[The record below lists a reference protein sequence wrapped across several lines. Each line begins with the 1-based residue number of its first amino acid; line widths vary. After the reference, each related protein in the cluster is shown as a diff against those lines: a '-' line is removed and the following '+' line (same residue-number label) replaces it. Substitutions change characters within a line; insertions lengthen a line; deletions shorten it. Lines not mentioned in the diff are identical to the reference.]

1 MNQHSPNSNSN
12 SLQPL
17 LKESIHRFLIEHQNG
32 ATDFSNFT
40 SIFSRFLHNL
50 PDPPLEIVWF
60 YSALTFHST
69 KFTDTSKQV
78 LLVKDLFQ
86 LLVSCSS
93 SCNAV
98 KKIAVLAP
106 VIHELFTAVSGKKDL
121 REEIE
126 SLTEGII
133 CYVSINCADNSDEH
147 EGFGD
152 LVSCYRELVRVWMVG
167 KIGGDCKF
175 GEDLRLFCPVVSDG
189 VREGMVSEGFGVGY
203 LAGVVTCEA
212 FLLRL
217 CLKFGCGFSR
227 VELEKELLNG
237 AAQMISAFR
246 SYYFVDILL
255 RMLLEPVL
263 PVNAMLNPKDE
274 VILREVL
281 YDVVITMSY
290 SFSIPQKGIEPPGV
304 QLKNLALTW
313 LFVADNA
320 IRFVRENG
328 DRTKVISYLQAFSES
343 FLLSHLIKWVMS
355 QPGVQSK
362 TNAPDIFTPVAV
374 IKWLLIVEDE
384 GSRVFDSGISK
395 IYAKAIICKSRTE
408 CELLVD
414 KSGGKNLNENHFFYP
429 GKELKAEDKVDGDL
443 EMVDSA
449 DTMLLGAPGL
459 MRLTETDGIRKRKE
473 GRNDEGDKRVKFFK
487 CQLGDKLTKEEKVW
501 PLCDGGGF
509 CSGSEIYNPLS
520 VENAVSMEQ

>member
-98 KKIAVLAP
+98 RKIAVLAP

-217 CLKFGCGFSR
+217 CLKFGCGISR
-227 VELEKELLNG
+227 VELDKELLNC

-374 IKWLLIVEDE
+374 IIMIL
-384 GSRVFDSGISK
+384 SK
-395 IYAKAIICKSRTE
+395 HVMTR
-408 CELLVD
+408 
-414 KSGGKNLNENHFFYP
+414 
-429 GKELKAEDKVDGDL
+429 
-443 EMVDSA
+443 
-449 DTMLLGAPGL
+449 
-459 MRLTETDGIRKRKE
+459 R
-473 GRNDEGDKRVKFFK
+473 
-487 CQLGDKLTKEEKVW
+487 
-501 PLCDGGGF
+501 GF
-509 CSGSEIYNPLS
+509 CCMI
-520 VENAVSMEQ
+520 V

>member
-1 MNQHSPNSNSN
+1 MNKHSPNSNSS

-17 LKESIHRFLIEHQNG
+17 LKESTHRFLTEHQNG

-40 SIFSRFLHNL
+40 SIFSRLLHSL

-60 YSALTFHST
+60 YSALNFHST
-69 KFTDTSKQV
+69 KSTDTSRQV
-78 LLVKDLFQ
+78 LPVKDLFQ

-98 KKIAVLAP
+98 KKIAILAP
-106 VIHELFTAVSGKKDL
+106 VIHELFSEVSGKKDL
-121 REEIE
+121 REETE
-126 SLTEGII
+126 SLIEGII
-133 CYVSINCADNSDEH
+133 CYVSINCANNFDEH
-147 EGFGD
+147 EESGD
-152 LVSCYRELVRVWMVG
+152 LVSCYRELVRVWMVD

-175 GEDLRLFCPVVSDG
+175 GEDVRLFCPVVSDG

-217 CLKFGCGFSR
+217 CLKFGCGVSR
-227 VELEKELLNG
+227 VELEKELLDC
-237 AAQMISAFR
+237 AVQMIGAFR

-263 PVNAMLNPKDE
+263 PVNAILNPKDE

-281 YDVVITMSY
+281 YDVVITMAH

-313 LFVADNA
+313 LFVSDNA

-328 DRTKVISYLQAFSES
+328 NMTKVISYLQAFSES
-343 FLLSHLIKWVMS
+343 CLLSHLIKWVMS

-362 TNAPDIFTPVAV
+362 TNAPNVFTPVAV

-384 GSRVFDSGISK
+384 GSREFDSGISK
-395 IYAKAIICKSRTE
+395 IYAKASICKSRTE
-408 CELLVD
+408 CEILVD

-429 GKELKAEDKVDGDL
+429 GKELKEDDKVDGDL

-449 DTMLLGAPGL
+449 DTMFLGAPGL
-459 MRLTETDGIRKRKE
+459 MKLTETGGIRKRKE
-473 GRNDEGDKRVKFFK
+473 GRNEEGDKRVKFFK
-487 CQLGDKLTKEEKVW
+487 CQLGDELTREEKVW

-509 CSGSEIYNPLS
+509 CNGSEVYNPLS
-520 VENAVSMEQ
+520 VENVVSMEQ

>member
-1 MNQHSPNSNSN
+1 MNKHSPNSNSS

-17 LKESIHRFLIEHQNG
+17 LKESTHRFLTEHQNG

-40 SIFSRFLHNL
+40 SIFSRLLHSL

-60 YSALTFHST
+60 YSALNFHST
-69 KFTDTSKQV
+69 KSTDTSRQV
-78 LLVKDLFQ
+78 LPVKDLFQ

-98 KKIAVLAP
+98 KKIAILAP
-106 VIHELFTAVSGKKDL
+106 VIHELFSEVSGKKDL
-121 REEIE
+121 REETE
-126 SLTEGII
+126 SLIEGII
-133 CYVSINCADNSDEH
+133 CYVSINCANNFDEH
-147 EGFGD
+147 EESGD
-152 LVSCYRELVRVWMVG
+152 LVSCYRELVRVWMVD

-175 GEDLRLFCPVVSDG
+175 GEDVRLFCPVVSDG

-217 CLKFGCGFSR
+217 CLKFGCGVSR
-227 VELEKELLNG
+227 VELEKELLDC
-237 AAQMISAFR
+237 AVQMIGAFR

-263 PVNAMLNPKDE
+263 PVNAILNPKDE

-281 YDVVITMSY
+281 YDVVITMAH

-313 LFVADNA
+313 LFVSDNA

-328 DRTKVISYLQAFSES
+328 NMTKVISYLQAFSES
-343 FLLSHLIKWVMS
+343 CLLSHLIKWVMS

-362 TNAPDIFTPVAV
+362 TNAPNVFTPVAV
-374 IKWLLIVEDE
+374 ISEFLCYL
-384 GSRVFDSGISK
+384 
-395 IYAKAIICKSRTE
+395 C
-408 CELLVD
+408 LLVFPHM
-414 KSGGKNLNENHFFYP
+414 SGFRTFCTFFCLVMILS
-429 GKELKAEDKVDGDL
+429 KHV
-443 EMVDSA
+443 M
-449 DTMLLGAPGL
+449 TW
-459 MRLTETDGIRKRKE
+459 R
-473 GRNDEGDKRVKFFK
+473 
-487 CQLGDKLTKEEKVW
+487 
-501 PLCDGGGF
+501 GF
-509 CSGSEIYNPLS
+509 CCMI
-520 VENAVSMEQ
+520 V